1 MPEAVRGSPQPS
13 MPRRAEPRY
22 AEGVS
27 APAGGPSGLPPA
39 LSAGAVG
46 MIRRTSAVDTVRAR
60 ISLAADLGLL
70 SPGDRLP
77 AASDMAA
84 GFEVSEITVRRAL
97 TELQRAGLV
106 ERSRG
111 RGGGTFLA
119 KNPTRDAV
127 SQTAAYHA
135 DADRVRRL
143 IDERSVL
150 EAGLAHLACEHRTEA
165 DVAALDA
172 AIDEM
177 AATDSWASF
186 RRSDE
191 AFHLRMAS
199 AAGLAS
205 VLPLYRRTLAE
216 LHTYFLPYPIAY
228 LHESN
233 EEHRVIRDA
242 IAYRDRGG
250 AAEAARAHVAELHQS
265 MYIGL
270 AGRSSR
276 SNSDR

>member
-1 MPEAVRGSPQPS
+1 M
-13 MPRRAEPRY
+13 
-22 AEGVS
+22 S
-27 APAGGPSGLPPA
+27 APKGAPSGLPPA

-46 MIRRTSAVDTVRAR
+46 TIRRTSAVDTVRAR

-70 SPGDRLP
+70 SPGERLP
-77 AASDMAA
+77 AAGDMAA

-97 TELQRAGLV
+97 TELQRAGVV

-119 KNPTRDAV
+119 KSPTRDAV
-127 SQTAAYHA
+127 PQTAAYRA
-135 DADRVRRL
+135 DTARVRQL

-165 DVAALDA
+165 DLAAMDS
-172 AIDEM
+172 IVDEM
-177 AATDSWASF
+177 AATESWASF
-186 RRSDE
+186 RRGDE
-191 AFHLRMAS
+191 VFHLRMAS
-199 AAGLAS
+199 AAGLTG

-216 LHTYFLPYPIAY
+216 LHSYFLPYPIAY

-233 EEHRVIRDA
+233 EGHRVIRDA
-242 IAYRDRGG
+242 IAARDRGA

-270 AGRSSR
+270 DGR
-276 SNSDR
+276 D